1 MEKFED
7 AGSRSPSSK
16 ADTDGAP
23 RPRLITP
30 VLRTFLA
37 GMILANVSGMMFYPL
52 LALYLREL
60 DAGVEEVGLF
70 FTLSMIAPL
79 VLQIAGG
86 WISDHIGRI
95 KAIALGSIGGALSW
109 IGILLSPSWGWVLAS
124 ESVGA
129 IASAFVAPSFDA
141 FIAEQSSEG
150 NRAKTFAV
158 SQSIYE
164 VVTVVGPLAGGL
176 TVRFLGWRSLLWI
189 AAVLY
194 FGATAVRLSM
204 ARKTA
209 PLPRRE
215 GLNIKSFGTSLKVV
229 LGMALSGGV
238 VTWLILSDGGRD
250 IAMGM
255 SMQLFPLFLREI
267 RGVDVAAIGL
277 FNSLFG
283 MASMAI
289 MLPSGF
295 LADRYGERYPIAA
308 GYLLAFLSFGL
319 LVFVPAPWLA
329 GAAFCL
335 ALGAGMGLMQPAY
348 QSLIS
353 KAVPERYR
361 GITYGFLSTS
371 NGLVALPA
379 PWLGALLW
387 KRVAPAA
394 PFFLTAALTLAL
406 VPLVMAKFRPAALG
420 ADPAGDSAGRTPG
433 PGNLD
438 EDRTAR

>member
-1 MEKFED
+1 MKKTED
-7 AGSRSPSSK
+7 PGSRSPPPE

-23 RPRLITP
+23 RPRLISP
-30 VLRTFLA
+30 LLWMFLL

-86 WISDHIGRI
+86 WISDRIGRI
-95 KAIALGSIGGALSW
+95 KAIALGSIGGTLSW

-129 IASAFVAPSFDA
+129 IATAFVAPSFDA
-141 FIAEQSSEG
+141 FIAEQSSEQ

-158 SQSIYE
+158 SQSIYQ
-164 VVTVVGPLAGGL
+164 VVTVIGPAAGGL

-204 ARKTA
+204 ARKA
-209 PLPRRE
+209 ASLPRRE
-215 GLNIKSFGTSLKVV
+215 RLNIKSFGSSLKVV
-229 LGMALSGGV
+229 VGMALSGGV

-283 MASMAI
+283 LASMAI

-319 LVFVPAPWLA
+319 LLYVSSPWIA

-335 ALGAGMGLMQPAY
+335 TLGAGIGLMSPAY

-353 KAVPERYR
+353 KAVPEKYR

-394 PFFLTAALTLAL
+394 PFLLTAAFTLAL
-406 VPLVMAKFRPAALG
+406 VPLVMAKFRPAA
-420 ADPAGDSAGRTPG
+420 ASVDPAPATRGTDAGSR
-433 PGNLD
+433 
-438 EDRTAR
+438 